1 LYPVFFSSQITRDDI
16 TIHKGSH
23 QEQPSYNERFRDIM
37 VSRDSSLKPES
48 GDAINEESTRIAEPD
63 DKDENTVPT
72 SYLSYGTRT
81 DTLYTSSIIPMV
93 VDLIPTDERTMD
105 EGNSL
110 VLQYTD
116 GNVMGLGVTEGE
128 ADDILVLDKEV
139 AGRNHYSEL
148 IGNNAAQAFLQD
160 SEFSEH
166 INKKTDISMGYFDN
180 KEISKYNSSDSGTEI
195 AGVVISETDEENR
208 VHGPQVHIMDNRILD
223 NAVQGRDRALRQVI
237 LSSEHK
243 DPGNLFM
250 ESEKDNKATSAEQI
264 GHPEKGE
271 RTYDSSLTLEKGFF
285 DNDAE
290 SDYDNGNNSDGLGN
304 LILDGGLDLSKALEN
319 SDSVGKIEVVEQL
332 ARRMVVTLNKRS
344 SELAIEVKP
353 NHLGKLLL
361 KVAIEDG
368 NLTGKIY
375 TNNQQVRDFLQRNLN
390 DLWATLKDQGF
401 VFTSLDVNVGS
412 QPDFEQF
419 HQTRTIRQSTRK
431 AITSSDISRIMANGL
446 SELNQIDCLA

>member
-1 LYPVFFSSQITRDDI
+1 
-16 TIHKGSH
+16 
-23 QEQPSYNERFRDIM
+23 
-37 VSRDSSLKPES
+37 
-48 GDAINEESTRIAEPD
+48 
-63 DKDENTVPT
+63 
-72 SYLSYGTRT
+72 
-81 DTLYTSSIIPMV
+81 
-93 VDLIPTDERTMD
+93 
-105 EGNSL
+105 
-110 VLQYTD
+110 
-116 GNVMGLGVTEGE
+116 
-128 ADDILVLDKEV
+128 
-139 AGRNHYSEL
+139 
-148 IGNNAAQAFLQD
+148 
-160 SEFSEH
+160 
-166 INKKTDISMGYFDN
+166 
-180 KEISKYNSSDSGTEI
+180 
-195 AGVVISETDEENR
+195 
-208 VHGPQVHIMDNRILD
+208 MDNRILD

-271 RTYDSSLTLEKGFF
+271 RTYDSSLKLEKRFF

-290 SDYDNGNNSDGLGN
+290 SDYDKGNTSDGQGN
-304 LILDGGLDLSKALEN
+304 VVMDGGLDLSKALEN
-319 SDSVGKIEVVEQL
+319 SDSVGKIDVVEQL